1 MDERVAESEIEYMD
15 LDDKVDTLHKA
26 VLLQDQAPC
35 EGDRE

>member
-1 MDERVAESEIEYMD
+1 MD

-35 EGDRE
+35 EGDREWGPL